1 MIFAP
6 LYNLPR
12 FFEYDY
18 NDMEICYCKNE
29 TNGENTLDLTSDMC
43 TDYCAGVTTKL
54 RDNYFYKLVIINLRK
69 DMILIISSC
78 KLVYLRREL

>member
-18 NDMEICYCKNE
+18 NDMEKCNCKNDINE
-29 TNGENTLDLTSDMC
+29 ENTLDLTSDMC
-43 TDYCAGVTTKL
+43 TDYCADVTTKL
-54 RDNYFYKLVIINLRK
+54 RDNYFYKLVNVNLRK
-69 DMILIISSC
+69 DLILIISSHE
-78 KLVYLRREL
+78 LVYLRREL